1 MYEDITI
8 TYLIISIIIGYLLG
22 VISGLIPGIHTNNF
36 ALLLL
41 SLSPVFIDYGI
52 SPIYIAIAILS
63 NSISHTFHDIIPAIF
78 LGAPNDDVALA
89 VLPGHRLLLD
99 GYGAEAVRLSALGS
113 AGSVVFSLILA
124 VPLIF
129 FFANNY
135 SLIQENM
142 AAILILISLLLIITE
157 KGESVPGQGSLVHL
171 RYRFYALFIFLMS
184 GCLGYIAFRTEYLAK
199 PIIELGEPT
208 VLLPLLS
215 GLFGASQLIISMMSD
230 AHVPTKNISQM
241 ELPSKNIVRG
251 IFTGS
256 LAGSLVAWLPG
267 VSSST
272 ATVMTRLL
280 IPDNFSDGQDDDQI
294 LEKAKEFI
302 VSVSGVNTSNAIFG
316 LFALAIIEKTR
327 SGAMVAVN
335 NLLTDTG
342 ISNTF
347 ILMCII
353 AILIASLFS
362 YFSTIVIGNNIHVVL
377 TRIKYTQICKGVLAF
392 LCVIVIL
399 LTGIY
404 GLLLFVIA
412 TTIGML
418 APFMKVRRAHAM
430 GVILLPVIL
439 YFL

>member
-1 MYEDITI
+1 MYEGII
-8 TYLIISIIIGYLLG
+8 LTYLVISIIIGYLLG

-41 SLSPVFIDYGI
+41 SLSPVFIDFGI
-52 SPIYIAIAILS
+52 SPIYVAIAILS
-63 NSISHTFHDIIPAIF
+63 NSVSHTFHDIIPAIF

-124 VPLIF
+124 LPLIF

-135 SLIQENM
+135 SLVQENM
-142 AAILILISLLLIITE
+142 ALILILISIVLIITE
-157 KGESVPGQGSLVHL
+157 KGETVPGQGSLVRL
-171 RYRFYALFIFLMS
+171 RFCFYALLIFLIS
-184 GCLGYIAFRTEYLAK
+184 GCLGYIAFKTEYLAK
-199 PIIELGEPT
+199 PLIDLGETT

-230 AHVPTKNISQM
+230 SHVPTKNISQM
-241 ELPSKNIVRG
+241 KLPTKNIARG

-256 LAGSLVAWLPG
+256 FAGSLVAWLPG

-280 IPDNFSDGQDDDQI
+280 IPDNFSEDQDDEQI

-327 SGAMVAVN
+327 SGAMVAVDS
-335 NLLTDTG
+335 LLQDTG
-342 ISNTF
+342 INSTF
-347 ILMCII
+347 VVICIV
-353 AILIASLFS
+353 AILLASLFS
-362 YFSTIVIGNNIHVVL
+362 YFSTVIIGNNVHKVL
-377 TRIKYTQICKGVLAF
+377 TKIEYTTVCKSVLVF
-392 LCVIVIL
+392 LSVTVTL
-399 LTGIY
+399 LTGFY

-412 TTIGML
+412 TSIGML

>member
-1 MYEDITI
+1 MYENITI
-8 TYLIISIIIGYLLG
+8 TYLVASIVIGYLLG

-41 SLSPVFIDYGI
+41 SLSPIFIELGI
-52 SPIYIAIAILS
+52 SPIYVAVAILS

-113 AGSVVFSLILA
+113 AGSVVFSVILA
-124 VPLIF
+124 LPLIF

-135 SLIQENM
+135 SLVQENM
-142 AAILILISLLLIITE
+142 ALILILISTVLIITE
-157 KGESVPGQGSLVHL
+157 KGETVPGQGSLARL
-171 RYRFYALFIFLMS
+171 RFVFYALLIFLIS
-184 GCLGYIAFRTEYLAK
+184 GSLGYIAFRTEYLAK
-199 PIIELGEPT
+199 PILDIGEPT

-241 ELPSKNIVRG
+241 KLPSKNIARG

-272 ATVMTRLL
+272 ATVMTRLM
-280 IPDNFSDGQDDDQI
+280 IPENFSKEQNDEDL

-327 SGAMVAVN
+327 SGAMVAIDS
-335 NLLTDTG
+335 LLSGTG
-342 ISNTF
+342 INSTF

-353 AILIASLFS
+353 ALLTASLFS
-362 YFSTIVIGNNIHVVL
+362 YISTVAIGNNIHRVL
-377 TRIKYTQICKGVLAF
+377 EKIEYSKVCKGVLAF
-392 LCVIVIL
+392 LCVTVTV
-399 LTGIY
+399 LTGFY

-418 APFMKVRRAHAM
+418 PPFMKVRRAHAM